1 MSKIKEKTKKVFKW
15 TKANVMLTV
24 GLVLILIPV
33 TIFGVILIRA
43 YVATGEPINGNRIS
57 NERSVEIT
65 QANIDEVESLISS
78 LGEVEA
84 VSSELKVSTLRV
96 YVDIKGTVA
105 KEDYESLLTVIYAKV
120 DEVLPVDT
128 YFTRVDTMKQ
138 FDLEIHLYNEI
149 EPAMDEEMIYYII
162 TKNASMIEPLF
173 ESVTDPRNPE
183 LADELRGDTVVSG
196 TIEGEEQENIDDV
209 EEETGE

>member
-24 GLVLILIPV
+24 GLVLILIPITFF
-33 TIFGVILIRA
+33 TIILIKA
-43 YVATGEPINGNRIS
+43 YVATGEPINGNRIN

-84 VSSELKVSTLRV
+84 VNSELKVSTLRI

-120 DEVLPVDT
+120 NDVLPVDT
-128 YFTRVDTMKQ
+128 YFTKADTMKQ
-138 FDLEIHLYNEI
+138 YDLEIHLYNKI
-149 EPAMDEEMIYYII
+149 ESTNDEVMIYFII

-173 ESVTDPRNPE
+173 ESVTEPRNPE
-183 LADELRGDTVVSG
+183 LADELRGDTVISG
-196 TIEGEEQENIDDV
+196 TIEGEAQENTETD
-209 EEETGE
+209 TGE